1 MRDEIF
7 KKRKKAYKNLH
18 VFASICNFI
27 LSHSSFWKIGA
38 PTKPPTSTSKLLA
51 SSKNGPT
58 AADVR
63 RKLSIFLITYNE
75 ERRIGATLAAVQGLG
90 DEIVIID
97 SGSTDKTV
105 EIARTYG
112 ARVIQNAPFPGYG
125 PQKRFAEDA
134 CAYDWVLNID
144 ADEIVSPALRS
155 EIRKVLKSPSDET
168 NGFAIK
174 IVDLLPGER
183 TPGWLSYNVAPVRLY
198 NKNFG
203 RYSSSSV
210 HDRVEFGSN
219 ASIKKLRNHI
229 HHFSTETF
237 GLQFEKLT
245 RYSAL
250 QAEDFVNKHR
260 SIATIRY
267 VTEFPLSFFK
277 CYLLR
282 GYFLRGLKGFLS
294 AMNYA
299 AYRHIRVA
307 RIYDARTAK
316 FAAQSKVNDIDTE
329 FVRGT
334 RHVLRNN
341 TPNVLVIA
349 QTEDRLEHLWDR
361 LKSSD
366 SIYNGYDHLSQIW
379 SSVCYVEDLQ
389 DKPSDPVV
397 LLCAIDSL
405 FNPEKLIN
413 FLCLNSSRP
422 IIITIEGR
430 IQTDRTSCS
439 SPSFSMHT
447 PSDIFHMIYQKAE
460 AGRSISLVEAIGY
473 PASYSLIKSDL
484 SLSVGGVENPASVIS
499 T

>member
-1 MRDEIF
+1 MRYKRF
-7 KKRKKAYKNLH
+7 KNRKKACAIFRI
-18 VFASICNFI
+18 FASMRNYISYFN
-27 LSHSSFWKIGA
+27 FWKISAPPKRPPA
-38 PTKPPTSTSKLLA
+38 PTNKLLG
-51 SSKNGPT
+51 SSRKGPT
-58 AADVR
+58 VADFR
-63 RKLSIFLITYNE
+63 RKLSISLITYNE

-105 EIARTYG
+105 EIARTFG
-112 ARVIQNAPFPGYG
+112 ARVIVNAPFPGYG
-125 PQKRFAEDA
+125 SQKRFAEDA
-134 CAYDWVLNID
+134 CAYDWILNID

-155 EIRKVLKSPSDET
+155 EIRKVLKSPPDET

-183 TPGWLSYNVAPVRLY
+183 TSGWLSYNVAPVRLY

-203 RYSSSSV
+203 RYSSSAV

-219 ASIKKLRNHI
+219 AIIKKLRNHI

-267 VTEFPLSFFK
+267 ITEFPLSFFK

-299 AYRHIRVA
+299 SYRHIRVA
-307 RIYDARTAK
+307 RIYDARTAQ
-316 FAAQSKVNDIDTE
+316 FAAQAKVNDIDTE
-329 FVRGT
+329 FVQGT
-334 RHVLRNN
+334 RHVLSDDA
-341 TPNVLVIA
+341 PNVLVIA

-361 LKSSD
+361 LKASD
-366 SIYNGYDHLSQIW
+366 SLYNVMTISQIW

-430 IQTDRTSCS
+430 IQTDRASYS

-473 PASYSLIKSDL
+473 PASYSLITSDL
-484 SLSVGGVENPASVIS
+484 YVVRGA
-499 T
+499 